1 MRVIKTI
8 TPDGKELIFE
18 TIKLAALEL
27 ELQPSLINF
36 VLRGKRPH
44 TKGYVFYYVN
54 E

>member
-1 MRVIKTI
+1 MRVIKAI

-27 ELQPSLINF
+27 ELQASLINF

-44 TKGYVFYYVN
+44 TKGYRFLYADN
-54 E
+54 